1 MYIEFQLPQ
10 GAGGM
15 TASYALTTIREYLST
30 WAKKYSIKYQ
40 TKTVKY
46 TLRVT
51 FDSDDSYTLFGLT
64 WVVDP
69 KHPSW
74 TNYRLIVDLNNKI

>member
-15 TASYALTTIREYLST
+15 AAAHALGRIRDKLHN
-30 WAKKYSIKYQ
+30 WAAKYQ
-40 TKTVKY
+40 VDYRTKIFKY

-51 FDSDDSYTLFGLT
+51 FDSDDSYTLFRLT

-69 KHPSW
+69 KYPSW
-74 TNYRLIVDLNNKI
+74 TNYRLVTDLNHKI